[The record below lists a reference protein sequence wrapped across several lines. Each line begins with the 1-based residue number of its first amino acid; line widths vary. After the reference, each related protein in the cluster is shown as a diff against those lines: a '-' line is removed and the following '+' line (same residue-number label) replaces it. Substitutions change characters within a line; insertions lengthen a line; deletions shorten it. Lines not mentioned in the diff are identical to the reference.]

1 MLLAMVDDIR
11 VVLLRLASRVQTLR
25 FLNNRPGAVREEMAQ
40 ESQLIYAPLANRL
53 GIWHVKWELEDLSF
67 RYLEPET
74 YKRIATMLDEK
85 RSEREGFHCRRG
97 GAPAGGDGRRR
108 GSRRSLW
115 PAEAHLQHLEQDAR
129 QGHRL
134 CRGVRR
140 ACGAHHRR

>member
-1 MLLAMVDDIR
+1 
-11 VVLLRLASRVQTLR
+11 
-25 FLNNRPGAVREEMAQ
+25 MAR

-74 YKRIATMLDEK
+74 YKRIAKMLDEK
-85 RSEREGFHCRRG
+85 RSEREGFIAAAVARLQSEMAPRR
-97 GAPAGGDGRRR
+97 PRRDP
-108 GSRRSLW
+108 W

-134 CRGVRR
+134 CRGV
-140 ACGAHHRR
+140 